1 MLINNTLKQI
11 QEEHRQGQ
19 RRARLKRARMVV
31 EEEVV
36 DEVRKVDMEEE
47 DGEGLSKRFCPKL
60 QQETSETEKVSS
72 LVSTKEDS
80 PMSTA
85 YYEDGIYKEE
95 VLLTE
100 KCSDPLEDEVDEEDE
115 ETDDEEEEEEEEEDE
130 EEEDDEEEEENT
142 YTIPLEE
149 NPMLGSIEISVV
161 SSAYT
166 STSTEGKTE
175 DENQRLDQVDQL
187 QDETS
192 SSSEESVD
200 DGLYHCPY
208 SLLLQPSPTTQ
219 PLPSLNFAL

>member
-1 MLINNTLKQI
+1 MINNTLKQI

-47 DGEGLSKRFCPKL
+47 DVEGLSKRFCPEL
-60 QQETSETEKVSS
+60 QQETSETDKVSS

-100 KCSDPLEDEVDEEDE
+100 KCSDPLEEEVDEEEE
-115 ETDDEEEEEEEEEDE
+115 ETDEEEDDEEEEEEEEDE
-130 EEEDDEEEEENT
+130 EDEEEEEIT
-142 YTIPLEE
+142 YNIPLEE

-161 SSAYT
+161 SNAYT

-208 SLLLQPSPTTQ
+208 SLLLPSSPTSQ
-219 PLPSLNFAL
+219 VLPSINCAL

>member
-47 DGEGLSKRFCPKL
+47 DGEGLSKRFCPEL
-60 QQETSETEKVSS
+60 QQESSETEKVSS
-72 LVSTKEDS
+72 LVSSKEDS

-100 KCSDPLEDEVDEEDE
+100 KCSDPLEDEVDEEEE
-115 ETDDEEEEEEEEEDE
+115 ETDDEEEEEEEEEEEDE
-130 EEEDDEEEEENT
+130 EDDDEEEEIT
-142 YTIPLEE
+142 YNIPLEE

-161 SSAYT
+161 SNAYT

-200 DGLYHCPY
+200 NGLYHCPY
-208 SLLLQPSPTTQ
+208 SLLLQPSPSTQ

>member
-47 DGEGLSKRFCPKL
+47 DREGLSKRFCPEL
-60 QQETSETEKVSS
+60 QQETSETDKVSS

-100 KCSDPLEDEVDEEDE
+100 KCSDPLEDEVDEEEE
-115 ETDDEEEEEEEEEDE
+115 ETDEEEEEEDE
-130 EEEDDEEEEENT
+130 GEEDDDDEEEEIT
-142 YTIPLEE
+142 YNIPLEE

-161 SSAYT
+161 SNAYT
-166 STSTEGKTE
+166 NTSTEGKTE

-192 SSSEESVD
+192 SSSEESLD

-208 SLLLQPSPTTQ
+208 SLLLQPPPTTQ

>member
-36 DEVRKVDMEEE
+36 DEVRKVDIEEE
-47 DGEGLSKRFCPKL
+47 DGEGLSKRFCPEL
-60 QQETSETEKVSS
+60 QQETSETDKVSS

-95 VLLTE
+95 VL
-100 KCSDPLEDEVDEEDE
+100 KCSDPLEDEVDEEEE
-115 ETDDEEEEEEEEEDE
+115 ETDEEEEEEEEDE
-130 EEEDDEEEEENT
+130 EEEDDEEEEEEIT
-142 YTIPLEE
+142 YNIPLEE

-161 SSAYT
+161 SNAYT

-192 SSSEESVD
+192 SSSEESLD

-208 SLLLQPSPTTQ
+208 SLLLQPPPTTQ